1 MAALFSR
8 DPPAIRLLR
17 PEDSGTVSVL
27 HGEAFRRG
35 WSASDIEAMLL
46 DPAVL
51 GQAIRRSLP
60 WPAATLRRAGG
71 LDGFVLS
78 RRALDEAEILTI
90 AVAARAQGA
99 GLARALLQDH
109 MGRLAGLG
117 TRTLFLEV
125 DEGNAPAR
133 RLYDY
138 CGFAEVGRR
147 NAYYRRDD
155 GTAATA
161 LVLGRSL
168 G

>member
-1 MAALFSR
+1 MSSLFQR
-8 DPPAIRLLR
+8 PPPAIRLLR
-17 PEDSGTVSVL
+17 PADAGAVSIL

-35 WSASDIEAMLL
+35 WSAPEIEAMLL

-51 GQAIRRSLP
+51 GQGIRRALP
-60 WPAATLRRAGG
+60 WPASAMRRADG

-78 RRALDEAEILTI
+78 RRALDEAEVLTI

-99 GLARALLQDH
+99 GLGRALLQDH

-125 DEGNAPAR
+125 DENNAPAR
-133 RLYDY
+133 ALYERV
-138 CGFAEVGRR
+138 GFVEVGRR
-147 NAYYRRDD
+147 TAYYHRAD
-155 GTAATA
+155 GTPATA
-161 LVLGRSL
+161 LVLRRTL